1 MAFLRSF
8 NTNLGIKGYCKFGN
22 FVILTQI
29 PTQGQVGICNET
41 FLSFVDYILE
51 HMDVDVVQV
60 HVILTSY

>member
-41 FLSFVDYILE
+41 FLTNYILE